1 MTAKLLAGSKK
12 SCGCIGRMQLKKYV
26 GRRFG
31 LLTVTGYAGKRN
43 GMHRWNCVCDCGNET
58 TVGQTLLQNGKTRSC
73 GCLQAAVLKE
83 NLRLCEGT
91 SVTLLEAG
99 KRRRLRTN
107 TSGCTGVYCDKRT
120 GHWIA
125 QITFKHKTYYL
136 GSYRTL
142 EEATAARQRGE
153 KMHDDFLEWYYQQ
166 HRPARAKEET
176 A

>member
-1 MTAKLLAGSKK
+1 M
-12 SCGCIGRMQLKKYV
+12 
-26 GRRFG
+26 
-31 LLTVTGYAGKRN
+31 
-43 GMHRWNCVCDCGNET
+43 CDCGGAIRLDTRALQRGAIRDCGCET
-58 TVGQTLLQNGKTRSC
+58 RVRPGRHDLTGMHFGGQTLLQNGKTRSC

-83 NLRLCEGT
+83 NLKLCEGT
-91 SVTLLEAG
+91 SVTFLEAG

-142 EEATAARQRGE
+142 EEAAAARQHGE
-153 KMHDDFLEWYYQQ
+153 KMHDNFLEWYYQQ
-166 HRPARAKEET
+166 HRPSCAKEET